1 MQMRMR
7 EKGYWNT
14 MILQPFYLDQL
25 IQTALQEDIHY
36 VDVTT
41 DYLLDDDH
49 VSEAYYIAKDDGIL
63 CGIDV
68 AKRVFELVGGAC
80 EMQILVHDGEQ
91 VRKGDILATMT
102 GSTKPF

>member
-1 MQMRMR
+1 MRMR

-49 VSEAYYIAKDDGIL
+49 VSEAYYIARMTAFSAELTLPNGYLNWLAEPVRCRFWCMMENRCARGIFL
-63 CGIDV
+63 P
-68 AKRVFELVGGAC
+68 
-80 EMQILVHDGEQ
+80 Q
-91 VRKGDILATMT
+91 
-102 GSTKPF
+102 

>member
-1 MQMRMR
+1 MRMR

-68 AKRVFELVGGAC
+68 ANWLAEP
-80 EMQILVHDGEQ
+80 
-91 VRKGDILATMT
+91 VRCRFWCMMENRCARGIFL
-102 GSTKPF
+102 PQ